1 MAGLTWTTEPTLLVL
16 YALAVYRLTRLVV
29 ADTITAPIRD
39 RLMASAYPRGADVH
53 HPPRRVWGWVVEL
66 VGCPWCVSVWL
77 AAGWAGLAYLLPVRV
92 SALLAFVLAASAVA
106 GLLSSRE

>member
-16 YALAVYRLTRLVV
+16 FALAVYRLTRLVV
-29 ADTITAPIRD
+29 ADAIAEPLRH
-39 RLMASAYPRGADVH
+39 RLTLSAYPPGAEVDH
-53 HPPRRVWGWVVEL
+53 PRRPVWGWFVEL

-77 AAGWAGLAYLLPVRV
+77 SAGWAGLACLLPVRV
-92 SALLAFVLAASAVA
+92 SALLAFVLAASALA